1 MTKKIKR
8 FGMEVNCETGEITK
22 VELPEVEIVDEAAP
36 E

>member
-1 MTKKIKR
+1 MIKKIKR

-22 VELPEVEIVDEAAP
+22 VELSEVEVEDEAAP

>member
-1 MTKKIKR
+1 MAKKIKR

-22 VELPEVEIVDEAAP
+22 IELPEIEVEDEAAP